1 MNWAVCGVIMTLA
14 ASSAERSVVGFTR
27 AALAAAHAVLRV
39 YRTPFSKRRFT
50 QPQLLAILCLRSQY
64 GWSLRATEL
73 VLRRDREIAAALAL
87 REAPDHTTLYRFGGR
102 LPPGEFERA
111 LRAARA
117 YARDHK

>member
-1 MNWAVCGVIMTLA
+1 MTLA
-14 ASSAERSVVGFTR
+14 APLPDRSVVRFAR
-27 AALAAAHAVLRV
+27 AALAAAHGVLPV
-39 YRTPFSKRRFT
+39 YRTPFSKQRFT

-73 VLRRDREIAAALAL
+73 VLGRDREIRAALAL
-87 REAPDHTTLYRFGGR
+87 REAPDHTTLYRFAGR
-102 LPPGEFERA
+102 LPPGELERA

>member
-1 MNWAVCGVIMTLA
+1 MPLAVT
-14 ASSAERSVVGFTR
+14 SAERSVVRFAR
-27 AALAAAHAVLRV
+27 ASLAAAHGLLAV

-64 GWSLRATEL
+64 EWSLRATEL

-87 REAPDHTTLYRFGGR
+87 REAPDHTTLYRFAGR
-102 LPPGEFERA
+102 LPPGELGRA